1 MHKSEFSKLSVSP
14 DASTPDIKRAYRKL
28 AIRHH
33 PDKGGDRESFDAIT
47 KAYESIMVQ
56 RASDDRNAAAPGKMT
71 FTRRRVSVNG
81 VVYVEKTH
89 KYDGV
94 RVEVSKPKSSY

>member
-33 PDKGGDRESFDAIT
+33 PDKGGDA
-47 KAYESIMVQ
+47 
-56 RASDDRNAAAPGKMT
+56 GK
-71 FTRRRVSVNG
+71 FQELS
-81 VVYVEKTH
+81 
-89 KYDGV
+89 
-94 RVEVSKPKSSY
+94 